1 MIKEWVVK
9 GSFTNLLSGIGVGTV
24 PAMTAIAVLTSG
36 GDAPG
41 MNAAIRAV
49 TKVAA
54 SRGIPTWGVEGGYDG
69 LIDGEF
75 RPLVRTNR
83 DGKPAPLPEVEAE
96 GGEGGTILGSSRS
109 ERFFEMESRATA
121 IGHLERYSITGVI
134 VIGGNGSM
142 AGAHALSQETN
153 IPVVGIP
160 ASIDNDIGL
169 TREALGVDSALNT
182 IVEACDNISDTARSH
197 HRAFIVEVMGRQSGY
212 LAMAAAVATAA
223 DAVLLPEKPHTRD
236 QVIDSVVTCIQ
247 KSFDAARD
255 KTRVLIIK
263 AEGVPVPTHELVEEA
278 TKRTSINGDKFEIRS
293 AVLGHVV
300 RGGDASFRDRLLAG
314 RFGRV
319 AVEALL
325 AGRSDVM
332 AGWNIG
338 VESGEATT
346 DDWIRLFSIADVLEE
361 TEALLDGSS
370 PVSLDRVARME
381 AIQGVLAL

>member
-1 MIKEWVVK
+1 M
-9 GSFTNLLSGIGVGTV
+9 S
-24 PAMTAIAVLTSG
+24 AIAVLTSG

-54 SRGIPTWGVEGGYDG
+54 SNGVPTWGVENGYDG
-69 LIDGEF
+69 LIDGDF
-75 RPLVRTNR
+75 RPLVKRNR
-83 DGKPAPLPEVEAE
+83 AGDPAPLHGVEAD
-96 GGEGGTILGSSRS
+96 GGQGGTILGSRRS
-109 ERFFEMESRATA
+109 KRFFDRQARAAA
-121 IGHLERYSITGVI
+121 IAQLEEYSITGVI

-142 AGAHALSQETN
+142 AGAHALAEETEV
-153 IPVVGIP
+153 PVVGIP

-182 IVEACDNISDTARSH
+182 IVEACDNISDTARSL

-223 DAVLLPEKPHTRD
+223 DAVLMPERPHSRE
-236 QVIDSVVTCIQ
+236 QVIASVVSCVES
-247 KSFDAARD
+247 SFSITRD

-263 AEGVPVPTHELVEEA
+263 AEGVEIPTHELVEEVSA
-278 TKRTSINGDKFEIRS
+278 RVDHNGDDYEVRGT
-293 AVLGHVV
+293 VLGHVQ

-319 AVEALL
+319 AVEAVLD
-325 AGRSDVM
+325 GNTDVM
-332 AGWNIG
+332 TGWNIG
-338 VESGEATT
+338 VETGRATT
-346 DDWIRLFSIADVLEE
+346 DDWIRLFDIEDVLAE

-370 PVSLDRVARME
+370 AVSQDRVARME

>member
-1 MIKEWVVK
+1 M
-9 GSFTNLLSGIGVGTV
+9 SG
-24 PAMTAIAVLTSG
+24 IAVLTSG

-41 MNAAIRAV
+41 MNAAIRAI

-54 SRGIPTWGVEGGYDG
+54 SHGVPTWGVEQGYDG
-69 LIDGEF
+69 LIDGAF
-75 RPLVRTNR
+75 RPLIRRNKA
-83 DGKPAPLPEVEAE
+83 GEPAPLHEVESE
-96 GGEGGTILGSSRS
+96 GGQGGTILGSSRS
-109 ERFFEMESRATA
+109 RRFYDREARIAA
-121 IGHLERYSITGVI
+121 AKQLDDYSITGVV

-142 AGAHALSQETN
+142 AGVHAFQAETD
-153 IPVVGIP
+153 IPIVGIP

-223 DAVLLPEKPHTRD
+223 DAVLMPERPHTRD
-236 QVIDSVVTCIQ
+236 EVIDSVVACI
-247 KSFDAARD
+247 KTSFGAARD

-263 AEGVPVPTHELVEEA
+263 AEGVDVPTHEIVEEA
-278 TKRTSINGDKFEIRS
+278 TMRCGADGVDYEIRGT
-293 AVLGHVV
+293 VLGHVV

-319 AVEALL
+319 AVEAAL
-325 AGRSDVM
+325 AGKGDVM
-332 AGWNIG
+332 TGWNIG
-338 VESGEATT
+338 IELGEPTT
-346 DDWIRLFSIADVLEE
+346 DDWIRLFDIVDVLEE
-361 TEALLDGSS
+361 TESLLDGTS
-370 PVSLDRVARME
+370 PVSVDRVARME

>member
-1 MIKEWVVK
+1 
-9 GSFTNLLSGIGVGTV
+9 
-24 PAMTAIAVLTSG
+24 MTAIAVLTSG

-54 SRGIPTWGVEGGYDG
+54 SHGVPTWGVENGYDG
-69 LIDGEF
+69 LIDGKF
-75 RPLVRTNR
+75 RPLIRRNKS
-83 DGKPAPLPEVEAE
+83 GEPAPLAEVESE
-96 GGEGGTILGSSRS
+96 GGQGGTILGSSRS
-109 ERFFEMESRATA
+109 KRFFDRESRAAA
-121 IGHLERYSITGVI
+121 IRQLRDYSITGVV
-134 VIGGNGSM
+134 VIGGNGTM
-142 AGAHALSQETN
+142 AGAHALAGETDV
-153 IPVVGIP
+153 PVVGIP

-197 HRAFIVEVMGRQSGY
+197 HRAFVVEVMGRQSGY

-223 DAVLLPEKPHTRD
+223 DAVLLPEKTHTRD
-236 QVIDSVVTCIQ
+236 EVMDSVVYCIES
-247 KSFDAARD
+247 SFDTARD

-263 AEGVPVPTHELVEEA
+263 AEGVPIPAHEIVAEA
-278 TKRTSINGDKFEIRS
+278 SQRVGADYEVRE

-300 RGGDASFRDRLLAG
+300 RGGNASYRDRLLAG

-319 AVEALL
+319 AVDAALE
-325 AGRSDVM
+325 GETDVM

-338 VESGEATT
+338 VDLGQPTT
-346 DDWIRLFSIADVLEE
+346 DDWIRLFDIDDVLEE
-361 TEALLDGSS
+361 TRALLDGSS
-370 PVSLDRVARME
+370 PVSRDRLARME

>member
-1 MIKEWVVK
+1 
-9 GSFTNLLSGIGVGTV
+9 
-24 PAMTAIAVLTSG
+24 MTAIAVLTSG

-41 MNAAIRAV
+41 MNAAIRAI

-54 SRGIPTWGVEGGYDG
+54 SHGVPTWGVEQGFDG
-69 LIDGEF
+69 LIDGTF
-75 RPLVRTNR
+75 RPLSRPNKKG
-83 DGKPAPLPEVEAE
+83 DPAPVHEVESE
-96 GGEGGTILGSSRS
+96 GGQGGTILGSSRS
-109 ERFFEMESRATA
+109 PRFYDRTA
-121 IGHLERYSITGVI
+121 RVEAARQLEEYSITGVV

-142 AGAHALSQETN
+142 AGINALQAETN
-153 IPVVGIP
+153 VPIVGIP

-223 DAVLLPEKPHTRD
+223 DAVLMPERPHTRD
-236 QVIDSVVTCIQ
+236 DVINSVVDCIRT
-247 KSFDAARD
+247 SFGAARD

-263 AEGVPVPTHELVEEA
+263 AEGVAVPTHEIVEEA
-278 TKRTSINGDKFEIRS
+278 QLQCDADGAHYEIRGT
-293 AVLGHVV
+293 VLGHVV

-319 AVEALL
+319 AVETAL
-325 AGRSDVM
+325 GGKGGVM
-332 AGWNIG
+332 TGWNIG
-338 VESGEATT
+338 IDLGEPTT
-346 DDWIRLFSIADVLEE
+346 DDWIRLFDITDVLDE
-361 TEALLDGSS
+361 TEDLLDGTS
-370 PVSLDRVARME
+370 PVSIDRVARME

>member
-1 MIKEWVVK
+1 
-9 GSFTNLLSGIGVGTV
+9 
-24 PAMTAIAVLTSG
+24 
-36 GDAPG
+36 

-54 SRGIPTWGVEGGYDG
+54 SHGVPTWGVEKGYDG
-69 LIDGEF
+69 LIDGVF
-75 RPLVRTNR
+75 RPLIRRNNAG
-83 DGKPAPLPEVEAE
+83 DPAPLHEVESE
-96 GGEGGTILGSSRS
+96 GGQGGTILGSSRS
-109 ERFFEMESRATA
+109 KRFYDRESRVVAA
-121 IGHLERYSITGVI
+121 QQLAEYSITGVI

-142 AGAHALSQETN
+142 AGVHALSQETDVP
-153 IPVVGIP
+153 IVGIP

-223 DAVLLPEKPHTRD
+223 DAVLMPERPHTREE
-236 QVIDSVVTCIQ
+236 VIDSVVKCIET
-247 KSFDAARD
+247 SFGAARD

-263 AEGVPVPTHELVEEA
+263 AEGVPVPTHEIVEEA
-278 TKRTSINGDKFEIRS
+278 ARRCNLDSSNYDIRGT
-293 AVLGHVV
+293 VLGHVV

-319 AVEALL
+319 AVDAVLD
-325 AGRSDVM
+325 GHGDVM
-332 AGWNIG
+332 TGWNIG
-338 VESGEATT
+338 VEIGRATT
-346 DDWIRLFSIADVLEE
+346 DDWIWLFDIPDVLAE
-361 TEALLDGSS
+361 TESLLDGTSS
-370 PVSLDRVARME
+370 VSIDRISRME

>member
-1 MIKEWVVK
+1 
-9 GSFTNLLSGIGVGTV
+9 
-24 PAMTAIAVLTSG
+24 MTALAVLTSG

-54 SRGIPTWGVEGGYDG
+54 SHGIPTWGVEEGYDG

-75 RPLVRTNR
+75 RPLIRH
-83 DGKPAPLPEVEAE
+83 GKTGSPAPLAEVESQ
-96 GGEGGTILGSSRS
+96 GGEGGTMLGSSRS
-109 ERFFEMESRATA
+109 ERFFQRESRAAA
-121 IGHLERYSITGVI
+121 IRQLEEYSITGLI

-142 AGAHALSQETN
+142 AGIHALAAETDVPM
-153 IPVVGIP
+153 IGIP

-197 HRAFIVEVMGRQSGY
+197 HRAFIVEVMGRRSGY

-223 DAVLLPEKPHTRD
+223 DAVLMPERPHTRD
-236 QVIDSVVTCIQ
+236 EVIDAVVKCIET
-247 KSFDAARD
+247 SFGAARD

-263 AEGVPVPTHELVEEA
+263 AEGVEVPTHEIVEEV
-278 TKRTSINGDKFEIRS
+278 TRRTGANGSNYEIRGT
-293 AVLGHVV
+293 VLGHVV

-319 AVEALL
+319 AVEAVLD
-325 AGRSDVM
+325 GRTDM
-332 AGWNIG
+332 MTGWNIG
-338 VESGEATT
+338 VEVGEPTA
-346 DDWIRLFSIADVLEE
+346 DDWIRLFEVEDVLAE

-370 PVSLDRVARME
+370 PVAIDRVARME

>member
-1 MIKEWVVK
+1 
-9 GSFTNLLSGIGVGTV
+9 
-24 PAMTAIAVLTSG
+24 MTAIAVLTSG

-54 SRGIPTWGVEGGYDG
+54 SHGVPTWGVEKGYDG
-69 LIDGEF
+69 LIDGVF
-75 RPLVRTNR
+75 RPLIRRNNAG
-83 DGKPAPLPEVEAE
+83 DPAPLHEVESE
-96 GGEGGTILGSSRS
+96 GGQGGTILGSSRS
-109 ERFFEMESRATA
+109 KRFYDRESRVVAA
-121 IGHLERYSITGVI
+121 QQLAEYSITGVI

-142 AGAHALSQETN
+142 AGVHALSQETDVP
-153 IPVVGIP
+153 IVGIP

-182 IVEACDNISDTARSH
+182 IVEACDNISETARSH

-223 DAVLLPEKPHTRD
+223 DAVLMPERPHTREE
-236 QVIDSVVTCIQ
+236 VIDSVVKCIET
-247 KSFDAARD
+247 SFGAARD

-263 AEGVPVPTHELVEEA
+263 AEGVPVPTHEIVEEA
-278 TKRTSINGDKFEIRS
+278 ARRCNLDSSNYDIRGT
-293 AVLGHVV
+293 VLGHVV

-319 AVEALL
+319 AVDAVLD
-325 AGRSDVM
+325 GHGDVM
-332 AGWNIG
+332 TGWNIG
-338 VESGEATT
+338 VEIGRATT
-346 DDWIRLFSIADVLEE
+346 DDWIRLFDIPDVLAE
-361 TEALLDGSS
+361 TESLLDGTSS
-370 PVSLDRVARME
+370 VSIDRISRME

>member
-1 MIKEWVVK
+1 MSV
-9 GSFTNLLSGIGVGTV
+9 L
-24 PAMTAIAVLTSG
+24 AVLTSG

-41 MNAAIRAV
+41 MNAAIQAV

-54 SRGIPTWGVEGGYDG
+54 SHGLPTIGVENGYDG
-69 LIDGEF
+69 LIDGMF
-75 RPLVRTNR
+75 RPLSVTNKA
-83 DGKPAPLPEVEAE
+83 GLPAPLHVVEAE

-109 ERFFEMESRATA
+109 KRFYEVEAREIAVKNLE
-121 IGHLERYSITGVI
+121 GHDVAGLV

-142 AGAHALSQETN
+142 TGAHVLSQMTEV
-153 IPVVGIP
+153 PVVGIP

-169 TREALGVDSALNT
+169 TRESLGVDTALNT

-197 HRAFIVEVMGRQSGY
+197 HRAFIVEVMGRHSGY
-212 LAMAAAVATAA
+212 LAMASAVACAA

-236 QVIDSVVTCIQ
+236 EAIEAVVRCILT
-247 KSFDAARD
+247 SFDAARD

-263 AEGVPVPTHELVEEA
+263 SEGVHIPTHEIVEEA
-278 TKRTSINGDKFEIRS
+278 TRRCRALGLEYDVRGT
-293 AVLGHVV
+293 VLGHVV

-325 AGRSDVM
+325 AGKTDVM
-332 AGWNIG
+332 TGWNIG
-338 VESGEATT
+338 VTLGEPSS
-346 DDWIRLFSIADVLEE
+346 DDWIRLFPIEDVIEE
-361 TEALLDGSS
+361 TKALLDGTS
-370 PVSLDRVARME
+370 PVAIDRANRME

>member
-1 MIKEWVVK
+1 
-9 GSFTNLLSGIGVGTV
+9 
-24 PAMTAIAVLTSG
+24 
-36 GDAPG
+36 

-54 SRGIPTWGVEGGYDG
+54 SHGVPTWGIENGYDG
-69 LIDGEF
+69 LIDGAF

-83 DGKPAPLPEVEAE
+83 AGNPAPVEEVENE

-109 ERFFEMESRATA
+109 KRFYERESRMEATRQ
-121 IGHLERYSITGVI
+121 LEEHSITAMI

-142 AGAHALSQETN
+142 AGVHALAEETDV
-153 IPVVGIP
+153 PMVGIP

-223 DAVLLPEKPHTRD
+223 DAVLMPERPHTRAE
-236 QVIDSVVTCIQ
+236 VIDSVVRVIET
-247 KSFDAARD
+247 SFDAARD

-278 TKRTSINGDKFEIRS
+278 TRRLTGGPREYEIRG

-319 AVEALL
+319 AVEAALD
-325 AGRSDVM
+325 GESDVM
-332 AGWNIG
+332 TGWNIG
-338 VESGEATT
+338 VDLGKPTT
-346 DDWIRLFSIADVLEE
+346 DDWIRLFDIPDVLDE
-361 TEALLDGSS
+361 TEALLDGTSS
-370 PVSLDRVARME
+370 VSLDRVARME